1 MLAHGNEYGHGNARR
16 AHDLILRRMCLRHPR
31 RNGEWLRSRARLPE
45 GMQDEV
51 DLVVHFVST
60 RNPESLTHTW
70 VEAISNYDLG
80 VENLLGSMS

>member
-1 MLAHGNEYGHGNARR
+1 
-16 AHDLILRRMCLRHPR
+16 
-31 RNGEWLRSRARLPE
+31 
-45 GMQDEV
+45 MQDEV